1 MSLRLRYEKLKNT
14 RQVYQNQLEDKE
26 KELTSLKEKSN
37 NLIKARWVLTK
48 VAEQT
53 QLRFKEKVE
62 SLVTMAIQSVFDR
75 NFNFVLLF
83 EQKRNKFE
91 CRPVVMENEVEYTPK
106 DDMGGGI
113 IDVISFALR
122 VVLWSL
128 QKPKTRNFLVLD
140 EPMKYVGKGELLE
153 RAGMM
158 LREISHRL
166 GIQLVLVTHE
176 PQLAE
181 IADTAYSVTHRSGK
195 SFVELIKGEV
205 KSIAKKRIVK
215 RRK

>member
-1 MSLRLRYEKLKNT
+1 MSFRLRYEKLKNV
-14 RQVYQNQLEDKE
+14 RQVYQNQLHEKE
-26 KELTSLKEKSN
+26 KEKESLRKKSEDFS
-37 NLIKARWVLTK
+37 KARWILTK
-48 VAEQT
+48 VAEMT

-75 NFNFVLLF
+75 DFKFVLVF

-122 VVLWSL
+122 VVLWNL
-128 QKPKTRNFLVLD
+128 QKPKSRNILILD

-158 LREISHRL
+158 LREISHKL

-181 IADTAYSVTHRSGK
+181 IADMAYSVTHRSGK
-195 SFVELIKGEV
+195 SQVELIKGTIEKPV
-205 KSIAKKRIVK
+205 SKIK
-215 RRK
+215 RRKKI